1 MMGFLEAARLFQDC
15 WHLYRKYFGKDMGQK
30 EWDGFVETTDEL
42 YQKYNKAEFAKD
54 ILLAVEKEVEK
65 MQKNGKLGTPS

>member
-15 WHLYRKYFGKDMGQK
+15 WYLYRKYFGKSMMQED
-30 EWDGFVETTDEL
+30 WDDFVKTMETL

-54 ILLAVEKEVEK
+54 ILLAVEKEIEK
-65 MQKNGKLGTPS
+65 SSGRKK

>member
-1 MMGFLEAARLFQDC
+1 
-15 WHLYRKYFGKDMGQK
+15 MGQK
-30 EWDGFVETTDEL
+30 EWDVFVETTDEL